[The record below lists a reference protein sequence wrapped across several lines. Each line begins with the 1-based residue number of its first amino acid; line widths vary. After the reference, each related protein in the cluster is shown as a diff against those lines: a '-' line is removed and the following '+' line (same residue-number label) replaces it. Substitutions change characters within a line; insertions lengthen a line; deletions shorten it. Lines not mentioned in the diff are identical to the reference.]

1 MWIICCG
8 MKRSG
13 STLQYQLTAH
23 LVETAGLGR
32 RIGWTE
38 RFSDAQAQAT
48 TISGWK
54 VYKNHNY
61 EAAIGAEMAQGHGK
75 GLYIYRDL
83 RDVFVSFMYKQNA
96 PFDRLWKRDILRELI
111 EQYDLWTA
119 HPQVLISRYE
129 TMMSD
134 VPAEI
139 RRIATHLGIP
149 IDPTDAERIAAEY
162 AVDKQ
167 IERIENARE
176 VQVVNE
182 KAVFDTHH
190 LLHENHISEHQG
202 QVGQWRASLTME
214 QAGRIA
220 ERYGDWLEA
229 RGYALT

>member
-1 MWIICCG
+1 

-23 LVETAGLGR
+23 LVELAQLGQ

-38 RFSDAQAQAT
+38 RFSDAQAQAVG
-48 TISGWK
+48 IKGWK

-61 EAAIGAEMAQGHGK
+61 EAAIGAEMARGAAK
-75 GLYIYRDL
+75 GLYVYRDL
-83 RDVFVSFMYKQNA
+83 RDVFVSFMYKQEA

-119 HPQVLISRYE
+119 HPQVLVSRYE
-129 TMMSD
+129 TLMED
-134 VPAEI
+134 VAGEV
-139 RRIATHLGIP
+139 RRIATHLEIP
-149 IDPTDAERIAAEY
+149 IDAIEADRIAAEY

-182 KAVFDTHH
+182 KAIFDKHH

-202 QVGQWRASLTME
+202 QVGQWRDSLTTEQASLIV
-214 QAGRIA
+214 A
-220 ERYGDWLEA
+220 RYGDWLQA